1 MGSLQNAVGAR
12 LRELREAK
20 GWTLDKLAQRLGRSK
35 QGISAIETGKV
46 GPSLDVLV
54 EIAAAVGGQV
64 DIRIRPAAEGSP
76 MADLQEALDPMN
88 VDDLRWIERI
98 ARMLPH
104 ARQRDRDLVIALLQR
119 EDEGAA
125 VTPLTSRQRE

>member
-54 EIAAAVGGQV
+54 EIAAQVGGQV

-76 MADLQEALDPMN
+76 MADLQAALDPMN